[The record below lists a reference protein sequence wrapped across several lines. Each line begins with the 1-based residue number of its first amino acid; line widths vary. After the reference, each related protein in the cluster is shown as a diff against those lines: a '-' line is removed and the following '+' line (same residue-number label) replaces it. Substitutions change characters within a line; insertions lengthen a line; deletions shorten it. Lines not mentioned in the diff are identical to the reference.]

1 VMKAKRYSKQRELVL
16 KTVMDNLIHPTAQE
30 IYNMTREKDPTI
42 SMGTVYRN
50 LNLLAEQG
58 KILRIKVPGGA
69 DRYDGTIAPHNHAVC
84 TRCGMVMDYDY
95 SFDDLNKALLENS
108 GFKCEELNITVRGT
122 CKNCLEKALNNDMEE

>member
-1 VMKAKRYSKQRELVL
+1 MKEQRFSKQRELVFR
-16 KTVMDNLIHPTAQE
+16 TVKANLIHPTALE
-30 IYNMTREKDPTI
+30 IYGMTRAVDPTI

-69 DRYDGTIAPHNHAVC
+69 DRYDGTIEPHNHAVC
-84 TRCGMVMDYDY
+84 TKCGMVMDYSY
-95 SFDDLNKALLENS
+95 SFDDLSSQLEKS

-122 CKNCLEKALNNDMEE
+122 CKNCLEKA

>member
-1 VMKAKRYSKQRELVL
+1 MKAQRFSKQRELVL
-16 KTVMDNLIHPTAQE
+16 RTVKAHLIHPTALE
-30 IYNMTREKDPTI
+30 VYGMTREADPTI

-58 KILRIKVPGGA
+58 KIKRIKVPGGA
-69 DRYDGTIAPHNHAVC
+69 DRYDGIIEPHNHAVC

-95 SFDDLNKALLENS
+95 SFDDLNKALLEKS

-122 CKNCLEKALNNDMEE
+122 CKNCLSKALNNDMEE

>member
-1 VMKAKRYSKQRELVL
+1 MKAQRFSKQRELVL
-16 KTVMDNLIHPTAQE
+16 RTVKANLIHPTALE
-30 IYNMTREKDPTI
+30 IYTMTREVDPTI

-69 DRYDGTIAPHNHAVC
+69 DRYDGTIEPHNHAVC
-84 TRCGMVMDYDY
+84 TKCGMVMDYTFN
-95 SFDDLNKALLENS
+95 FDSLSSQLERS

-122 CKNCLEKALNNDMEE
+122 CKNCLTKADE

>member
-1 VMKAKRYSKQRELVL
+1 MKAQRFSKQRELVL
-16 KTVMDNLIHPTAQE
+16 RTVKANLIHPTALE
-30 IYNMTREKDPTI
+30 VYGMTREVDPTI

-69 DRYDGTIAPHNHAVC
+69 DRYDGIIEPHNHAVC
-84 TRCGMVMDYDY
+84 TKCGMVMDYNFN
-95 SFDDLNKALLENS
+95 FDDLNSQLEKS

-122 CKNCLEKALNNDMEE
+122 CKNCLSKA

>member
-1 VMKAKRYSKQRELVL
+1 MKVQRYSKQRELVL

-95 SFDDLNKALLENS
+95 SFDDLNKSLLEKS

-122 CKNCLEKALNNDMEE
+122 CKNCLTKADE

>member
-1 VMKAKRYSKQRELVL
+1 ML

-95 SFDDLNKALLENS
+95 SFDDLNKALLEKS

>member
-1 VMKAKRYSKQRELVL
+1 ML

-69 DRYDGTIAPHNHAVC
+69 DRYDGTIEPHNHAVC
-84 TRCGMVMDYDY
+84 TSCGMVMDYN
-95 SFDDLNKALLENS
+95 FDFDELNSQLEKS

-122 CKNCLEKALNNDMEE
+122 CKNCLAKA

>member
-1 VMKAKRYSKQRELVL
+1 MKAQRYSKQRELVL
-16 KTVMDNLIHPTAQE
+16 RTVQNNLIHPTALE
-30 IYNMTREKDPTI
+30 IYNLARAVDPTI

-69 DRYDGTIAPHNHAVC
+69 DRYDGTIEPHNHAVC
-84 TRCGMVMDYDY
+84 TKCGMVMDYNFN
-95 SFDDLNKALLENS
+95 FDDLSSQLEKS

-122 CKNCLEKALNNDMEE
+122 CKNCLTKA

>member
-1 VMKAKRYSKQRELVL
+1 MKAQRFSKQRELVL
-16 KTVMDNLIHPTAQE
+16 KTVKANLIHPTALE
-30 IYNMTREKDPTI
+30 VYGMTREVDPTI

-69 DRYDGTIAPHNHAVC
+69 DRYDGTIEPHNHAVC
-84 TRCGMVMDYDY
+84 TRCGMVMDYN
-95 SFDDLNKALLENS
+95 FDFDELNSQLEKS

-122 CKNCLEKALNNDMEE
+122 CKNCLAKAE

>member
-1 VMKAKRYSKQRELVL
+1 MMKAKRYSKQRELVL

-95 SFDDLNKALLENS
+95 SFDDLNKALLEKS

-122 CKNCLEKALNNDMEE
+122 CKNCLTKALNNDMEE

>member
-1 VMKAKRYSKQRELVL
+1 MKAQRYSKQRELVL

-69 DRYDGTIAPHNHAVC
+69 DRFDGTIAPHNHAVC

-95 SFDDLNKALLENS
+95 SFDDLNRSLLEKS

-122 CKNCLEKALNNDMEE
+122 CKNCLTKA

>member
-1 VMKAKRYSKQRELVL
+1 ML

>member
-1 VMKAKRYSKQRELVL
+1 MKVQRYSKQRELVL

-95 SFDDLNKALLENS
+95 SFDDLNRSLLEKS

-122 CKNCLEKALNNDMEE
+122 CKNCLSKA

>member
-1 VMKAKRYSKQRELVL
+1 MMKAQRFSKQRELVL
-16 KTVMDNLIHPTAQE
+16 RTVKAHLIHPTALE
-30 IYNMTREKDPTI
+30 VYGMTREADPTI

-69 DRYDGTIAPHNHAVC
+69 DRYDGIIEPHNHAVC

-95 SFDDLNKALLENS
+95 SFDDLNKALLEKS

-122 CKNCLEKALNNDMEE
+122 CKNCLTKALNNDMEE

>member
-1 VMKAKRYSKQRELVL
+1 MMKAQRFSKQRELVL
-16 KTVMDNLIHPTAQE
+16 RTVKAHLIHPTALE
-30 IYNMTREKDPTI
+30 VYGMTREADPTI

-58 KILRIKVPGGA
+58 KIKRIKVPGGA
-69 DRYDGTIAPHNHAVC
+69 DRYDGIIEPHNHAVC

-95 SFDDLNKALLENS
+95 SFDDLNKALLEKS

-122 CKNCLEKALNNDMEE
+122 CKNCLSKALNNDMEE

>member
-1 VMKAKRYSKQRELVL
+1 MKAQRYSKQRELVL

-95 SFDDLNKALLENS
+95 SFDDLNKALLEKS

>member
-1 VMKAKRYSKQRELVL
+1 MKAQRFSKQRELVL
-16 KTVMDNLIHPTAQE
+16 RTVKANLIHPTALE
-30 IYNMTREKDPTI
+30 IYGMTRAVDPTI

-69 DRYDGTIAPHNHAVC
+69 DRYDGTIEPHNHAVC
-84 TRCGMVMDYDY
+84 TKCGMVMDYTFN
-95 SFDDLNKALLENS
+95 FDSLSSQLEKS

-122 CKNCLEKALNNDMEE
+122 CKNCLIKALNNDMEE

>member
-1 VMKAKRYSKQRELVL
+1 MKAKRYSKQRELVL

-95 SFDDLNKALLENS
+95 SFDDLNKALLEKS

-122 CKNCLEKALNNDMEE
+122 CKNCLEKAE

>member
-1 VMKAKRYSKQRELVL
+1 MFRTVKA
-16 KTVMDNLIHPTAQE
+16 NLIHPTALE
-30 IYNMTREKDPTI
+30 IYGMTRAVDPTI

-69 DRYDGTIAPHNHAVC
+69 DRYDGTIEPHNHAVC
-84 TRCGMVMDYDY
+84 TKCGMVMDYTFN
-95 SFDDLNKALLENS
+95 FDSLSSQLERS

-122 CKNCLEKALNNDMEE
+122 CKNCLTKALNNDMEE

>member
-1 VMKAKRYSKQRELVL
+1 MKAQRYSKQRELVL

>member
-1 VMKAKRYSKQRELVL
+1 MKAQRFSKQRELVL
-16 KTVMDNLIHPTAQE
+16 RTVKANLIHPTALE
-30 IYNMTREKDPTI
+30 IYGMTRAVDPTI

-69 DRYDGTIAPHNHAVC
+69 DRYDGTIEPHNHAVC
-84 TRCGMVMDYDY
+84 TKCGMVMDYT
-95 SFDDLNKALLENS
+95 FDFDGLSSQLEKS

-122 CKNCLEKALNNDMEE
+122 CKNCLTKADE

>member
-1 VMKAKRYSKQRELVL
+1 MKAQRYSKQRELVL

-69 DRYDGTIAPHNHAVC
+69 DRYDGTIEPHNHAVC
-84 TRCGMVMDYDY
+84 TKCGMVMDYT
-95 SFDDLNKALLENS
+95 FDFDGLSSQLEKS

-122 CKNCLEKALNNDMEE
+122 CKNCLTKALNNDMEE

>member
-1 VMKAKRYSKQRELVL
+1 MKAKRYSKQRELVL

-95 SFDDLNKALLENS
+95 SFDDLNKSLLEKS

-122 CKNCLEKALNNDMEE
+122 CKNCLSKA

>member
-1 VMKAKRYSKQRELVL
+1 MKVQRYSKQRELVL

-95 SFDDLNKALLENS
+95 SFDDLNKSLLEKS

-122 CKNCLEKALNNDMEE
+122 CKNCLTKA